1 MTLAT
6 ARQPFSALRSIALPL
21 LVTSMMTFSWH
32 LAILGLKIP
41 PYLMPSP
48 VMVLKAFT
56 TKWNII
62 ALHAGYTLSSAA
74 LGLCFS
80 LALALGLA
88 VAFTAS
94 RNLADA
100 VSPIV
105 IAFRSMP
112 VTAIAPI
119 ITLALGRGMATSVVV
134 VAIVTFFPL
143 LVNLRKGLTTPHQNA
158 EELLHVYMATRW
170 QRLRYVQLRY
180 SLPYLFSGLRVAG
193 ASAILGAM
201 LSEWITGLPGLGNL
215 ILDAGEL
222 RETALLWAAVITSV
236 FIALCIFRGASAAE
250 RHFVNWRL

>member
-1 MTLAT
+1 
-6 ARQPFSALRSIALPL
+6 
-21 LVTSMMTFSWH
+21 MTFAWH
-32 LAILGLKIP
+32 LAILSLKIP
-41 PYLMPSP
+41 PYLVPSP
-48 VMVLKAFT
+48 VKVFEAFA
-56 TKWNII
+56 TKWDVI
-62 ALHAGYTLSSAA
+62 ALHTGYTLSSAA
-74 LGLCFS
+74 LGICFS
-80 LALALGLA
+80 LTLAIGLA
-88 VAFTAS
+88 IAFTAS

-100 VSPIV
+100 ASPIV

-143 LVNLRKGLTTPHQNA
+143 LVNLRRGLTSPDRNA
-158 EELLHVYMATRW
+158 EELLDVYMATRW
-170 QRLRYVQLRY
+170 QRLRYVQFRY
-180 SLPYLFSGLRVAG
+180 SLPYLFAGLRVAG

-222 RETALLWAAVITSV
+222 RETALLWAAVLTSI

-250 RHFVNWRL
+250 RHFISWRR